1 MRTILLAVMLA
12 ALGAPGA
19 ANAQGRD
26 CRWFGDVMGCK
37 DGKGHWRRVG
47 DDEILG
53 TYSVAK
59 PKPKP
64 APVAAPAPSSPPVSA
79 PVAAL
84 PADLPPPPPPPPVEA
99 TTVAE
104 APPPAPEAQPAPSP
118 AAAEAAPIV
127 PPEERPHKSWWR
139 RWLDSIWHDIQT
151 LLRLIGIGR

>member
-1 MRTILLAVMLA
+1 MRRLQLAVMTTAFVA
-12 ALGAPGA
+12 ASA
-19 ANAQGRD
+19 ASAQGGD

-37 DGKGHWRRVG
+37 DGRGHWRRVG

-64 APVAAPAPSSPPVSA
+64 APAAAPAPSSPPIAA

-84 PADLPPPPPPPPVEA
+84 PADPPPPPPPPPPVEA
-99 TTVAE
+99 ATVAE
-104 APPPAPEAQPAPSP
+104 APPPAPDVQPAPAVP
-118 AAAEAAPIV
+118 EAAPAA
-127 PPEERPHKSWWR
+127 PPEAPAHKSWWR

>member
-1 MRTILLAVMLA
+1 MRRLQLAVILTALA
-12 ALGAPGA
+12 MASA

-26 CRWFGDVMGCK
+26 CRWFGEVMGCK

-59 PKPKP
+59 PKPKL
-64 APVAAPAPSSPPVSA
+64 APVVAPAPTAPAVSA

-84 PADLPPPPPPPPVEA
+84 PADPPPPPPPPIDSA
-99 TTVAE
+99 TVAE
-104 APPPAPEAQPAPSP
+104 APPPAPVPAIQPPPTVPEAR
-118 AAAEAAPIV
+118 PIV
-127 PPEERPHKSWWR
+127 PPEEQPHRSWWR

>member
-1 MRTILLAVMLA
+1 MRRLQLAVMLTALA
-12 ALGAPGA
+12 AAGA

-26 CRWFGDVMGCK
+26 CRWFGEVMGCK

-53 TYSVAK
+53 SYSVAR

-64 APVAAPAPSSPPVSA
+64 APVAMLAPAAPPVSA

-84 PADLPPPPPPPPVEA
+84 PVDPPPPPPPPVEA
-99 TTVAE
+99 TTLAE
-104 APPPAPEAQPAPSP
+104 APPPAPEAQPMPAP
-118 AAAEAAPIV
+118 AAPEAAPIV
-127 PPEERPHKSWWR
+127 PPEGQPHKSWWR